1 MSMILSS
8 TAKVVKAMIFIEITF
23 NMLASLGDRAKR
35 LADYL
40 EEVDNTLK

>member
-1 MSMILSS
+1 MKLILDS
-8 TAKVVKAMIFIEITF
+8 TAQVVKTMIFIEITF
-23 NMLASLGDRAKR
+23 QMLASLSNRAKE